1 MEEKLEEMFSHTQT
15 PLAVQVIPFFAKTVE
30 FERIMED
37 MTAAFI
43 HADIPVEKVHYP
55 LKEIT
60 RPEWVWK
67 LSKAINGRNGSKTNF
82 SRFFAE
88 VAVCRLH
95 LIALIGT
102 PNVPVTETANLALG
116 VRVEEISTKAQVFD
130 RIWLEMRHYLFM
142 RKRVV
147 FDTGFPVEYLYVRHM
162 REEESGREVFQI
174 RRIDKYSDSC
184 CIIRSMEINK
194 QDDNTVIQWQES
206 DSISINPTDVHRMSV
221 GVVRLQF
228 AKQEYPGTL
237 YVLKQFTIVSHEGDT
252 LTDEA
257 METLLRQEQS
267 EEFISVSSS

>member
-1 MEEKLEEMFSHTQT
+1 MAIGDLTTAFMHAESSTEMFC
-15 PLAVQVIPFFAKTVE
+15 
-30 FERIMED
+30 
-37 MTAAFI
+37 
-43 HADIPVEKVHYP
+43 YP
-55 LKEIT
+55 PEEIA
-60 RPEWVWK
+60 RPGWVWK
-67 LSKAINGRNGSKTNF
+67 LNKAINGRNGSKVDF

-147 FDTGFPVEYLYVRHM
+147 VETGFPVEYLDVRHL
-162 REEESGREVFQI
+162 REEESGRELFQI

-206 DSISINPTDVHRMSV
+206 DSIFLNPTDVHRMSV

-257 METLLRQEQS
+257 IETLLRHR
-267 EEFISVSSS
+267 SSRRSSIRR